1 MNRKVSLG
9 IIGAGIWGE
18 AHARVYSTHPL
29 AQLVAVSDVVEEKAK
44 NIAQKYGA
52 KRYYADFR
60 RLVEDPE
67 VEAVAIVT
75 PDFAHCDPFV
85 AAVEAGKHVIVEKPL
100 ATSERDLQIMKKTY
114 ESQRGKVR
122 VMVDFHARFSPPI
135 VVARDMIRQ
144 GELGEIVSAYYRL
157 NDIIYVPTKMLSW
170 AKNSSILWFLGSH
183 TIDTLRFL
191 IGSEVKRVYSVSS
204 SKVLVK
210 LGIPVADIYQSILEF
225 ENGVIATIEN
235 NWIVPNTHP
244 HWNDIKL
251 NILGSKGM
259 INMDL
264 TNNQA
269 FERYLEN
276 KSDHPDFLIM
286 PILHGKPMGFA
297 HESIRDF
304 VEKLVTGEEFLAT
317 FEDGYRVSKVILAL
331 LASAEERMPREVQYD

>member
-1 MNRKVSLG
+1 MNSKVGLG

-18 AHARVYSTHPL
+18 AHARVYSTHPF

-44 NIAQKYGA
+44 NLAQKYGA